1 MAIDQDVLVIGG
13 GLAGTTA
20 ALAAA
25 ERGAR
30 VRLVAAAQST
40 LRQASGLVD
49 LLGYTPSGN
58 GPLADPYEAI
68 PDLPANHPYQRV
80 GRAAIEAAFGA
91 FDDVVGDAYAGDHT
105 ASNALVPTHGGLVK
119 PTARY
124 PRSTAAGLASDDR
137 DALLVGFDRLP
148 QFDARLAAETLDAS
162 GVPFD
167 VRGVTVEF
175 PVDLGA
181 NPKVTRF
188 ARLLDRDAPIAD
200 ADTGLRSALAERVAG
215 HLEGEQRVG
224 FPAVLGESSPDDV
237 RTTLTGHLGIEVF
250 EVPMGP
256 PSLPGIRL
264 EHRLYEALDAAG
276 VGIETGNPV
285 VDFDATGPAV
295 TRVYV
300 ERAGNRVPYAATEFV
315 LATGGLV
322 GKGLDSDRASVREPI
337 FDCHVTHPDDRYEWF
352 AEDAFGDHP
361 FARFGVEFDD
371 ELRPR
376 DASGDPEFRNLR
388 AAGSVLGNYDFAAEK
403 SGSGVSLATGH
414 RAGRLA
420 GVATG

>member
-1 MAIDQDVLVIGG
+1 MAIDQDVLVVGG

-20 ALAAA
+20 ALATA
-25 ERGAR
+25 ETGAH

-40 LRQASGLVD
+40 LRQSSGLID
-49 LLGYTPSGN
+49 LLGYTPSGE
-58 GPLADPYEAI
+58 GPLAEPYAAI
-68 PDLPANHPYQRV
+68 PDLPAAHPYRRV
-80 GRAAIEAAFGA
+80 GRSGIEDAFDA

-105 ASNALVPTHGGLVK
+105 TSNALVPTHGGLVK

-148 QFDARLAAETLDAS
+148 QFDAPLAAETLEAS

-167 VRGVTVEF
+167 ARGVTVEF

-181 NPKVTRF
+181 DPMVTRF
-188 ARLLDRDAPIAD
+188 ARLLDRDAPVAD
-200 ADTGLRSALAERVAG
+200 ADAGLRSALAERVAG

-224 FPAVLGESSPDDV
+224 FPAVLGKTSPDDV
-237 RTTLTGHLGIEVF
+237 RTSLAADLGVDVF

-264 EHRLYEALDAAG
+264 EDRLYEALDAAG
-276 VGIETGNPV
+276 VRIETGNSV
-285 VDFDATGPAV
+285 VDFDASGGAV
-295 TRVYV
+295 DRVYV
-300 ERAGNRVPYAATEFV
+300 ERSGNRVPYAATEFV

-322 GKGLDSDRASVREPI
+322 GKGIDSDRAGVREPI
-337 FDCHVTHPDDRYEWF
+337 FDCHVTHPADRYEWF
-352 AEDAFGDHP
+352 DDDAFGDHT
-361 FARFGVEFDD
+361 FARFGVDVDE

-376 DASGDPEFRNLR
+376 DATGDLEFRNLR

-420 GVATG
+420 GVAAG

>member
-1 MAIDQDVLVIGG
+1 VAIDQDVLVVGG
-13 GLAGTTA
+13 GLAGVSA

-25 ERGAR
+25 ETGAH
-30 VRLVAAAQST
+30 VRLVATAQST

-49 LLGYTPSGN
+49 LLGYTPRGE
-58 GPLADPYEAI
+58 GPLAEPYEAI
-68 PDLPANHPYQRV
+68 PDLPAAHPYRRV
-80 GRAAIEAAFGA
+80 GRAGIEDAFDA
-91 FDDVVGDAYAGDHT
+91 FDDLVGDAYAGDHT
-105 ASNALVPTHGGLVK
+105 TANALVPTHGGLVK

-124 PRSTAAGLASDDR
+124 PRSTAAGLASDAR

-148 QFDARLAAETLDAS
+148 QFDASLAAETLEAS

-181 NPKVTRF
+181 DPTVTRF
-188 ARLLDRDAPIAD
+188 ARLLDRDAPVAD
-200 ADTGLRSALAERVAG
+200 DASLRSALAQRVAG
-215 HLEGEQRVG
+215 HLDGEQRVG
-224 FPAVLGESSPDDV
+224 LPAVLGEATPDDV
-237 RTTLTGHLGIEVF
+237 RASLAAHLGVDVF

-264 EHRLYEALDAAG
+264 EQRLYDALDAAG
-276 VGIETGNPV
+276 VRIETGNPV
-285 VDFDATGPAV
+285 VDFDAAAGAV
-295 TRVYV
+295 DRVYV
-300 ERAGNRVPYAATEFV
+300 ERSGTRVPYAASEFV

-322 GKGLDSDRASVREPI
+322 GKGIDSDRDGVREPV
-337 FDCHVTHPDDRYEWF
+337 FDCHVAQPADRYEWF
-352 AEDAFGDHP
+352 DDDAFGDHP
-361 FARFGVEFDD
+361 FARFGVDVDD

-376 DASGDPEFRNLR
+376 DATGEPEFRNLR
-388 AAGSVLGNYDFAAEK
+388 AAGSVLGNYDYAAEK

-420 GVATG
+420 GVAAG